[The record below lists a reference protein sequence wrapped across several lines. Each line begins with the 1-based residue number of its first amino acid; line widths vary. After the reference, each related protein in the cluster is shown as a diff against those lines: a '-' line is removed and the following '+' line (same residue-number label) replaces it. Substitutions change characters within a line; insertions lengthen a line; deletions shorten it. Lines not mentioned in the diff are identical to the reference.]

1 MRRVLASAALTAAKS
16 INTRLAIEPFLTDMP
31 DTLGF
36 GLDLSGTKIPGKISG
51 LTSELRHASFS
62 RLWRAFMTARVLIA
76 VVLLLLQGFI
86 YFLASTADHW
96 SIAVSLGYLCATLA
110 VRLLSKPRPPNSV
123 FGLQWLLTIG
133 IDVLAF
139 TTLNFLQSSAIFYTP
154 LFALPVLLA
163 SVLGPILL
171 ALGTA
176 AAVTIFLLADAWWL
190 STQIAGDASGK
201 FLQAGL
207 SGTGFFAVA
216 LLANQLSLRLAREEQ
231 MSSTSQAVARTQT
244 AVNEL
249 VVESLTDGVLVID
262 ANGIVRSAN
271 PAARRLLAARNVAR
285 MAPFVLATEAAWQPL
300 VEAMRRTMTERQP
313 LELDVTL
320 LHAGSSARRLR
331 VRTRLT
337 GGQASQGDELCVMFL
352 EDLRE
357 LEARVRVEKMAAM
370 GRMSAAV
377 AHEIR
382 NPLAAISQANA
393 LLDEDLQDAA
403 QKRLSEMVQ
412 QNVQRLSKIVDDI
425 LNISRAQSQV
435 PDKLGLA
442 LALDETALRIA
453 SDWIGQ
459 TSSASLVYMSFNA
472 NTSAVV
478 FDADHLR
485 RVLINL
491 LDNAL
496 RYVSPS
502 AQAIQIETTHA
513 AGGVARLTVW
523 SNGEPLEETVKA
535 HLFEPFFSSESRSS
549 GLGLYICRELCERY
563 GATIGYRRVARR
575 LTTGNEFFVIFQ
587 PAGRDTATSLLQHDD
602 LFS

>member
-1 MRRVLASAALTAAKS
+1 
-16 INTRLAIEPFLTDMP
+16 MP
-31 DTLGF
+31 DPLG
-36 GLDLSGTKIPGKISG
+36 DLLNHSGAKFPSFIN
-51 LTSELRHASFS
+51 ELRQASFG

-76 VVLLLLQGFI
+76 VVLLVLQSFI
-86 YFLASTADHW
+86 YFLGNTTDRL
-96 SIAVSLGYLCATLA
+96 SIAVCLGYLFATLA
-110 VRLLSKPRPPNSV
+110 VRLLSYPRPPSSV

-139 TTLNFLQSSAIFYTP
+139 MALNFLQSSAIFYTP

-176 AAVTIFLLADAWWL
+176 ATVTIFLLMDAWWL
-190 STQIAGDASGK
+190 STQIPGDAAGR

-216 LLANQLSLRLAREEQ
+216 LLANQLALRLAKEEQ
-231 MSSTSQAVARTQT
+231 LSSTSQAAARTQT

-262 ANGIVRSAN
+262 TNGIVRSAN
-271 PAARRLLAARNVAR
+271 PAARRLLATRHIAKV
-285 MAPFVLATEAAWQPL
+285 APFVLATEAAWQPL
-300 VEAMRRTMTERQP
+300 VEVMRKTLSGQQP
-313 LELDVTL
+313 QEANITL
-320 LHAGSSARRLR
+320 LHVGLTARRLH
-331 VRTRLT
+331 VRTRLAGARGNPGET
-337 GGQASQGDELCVMFL
+337 LCVMFL
-352 EDLRE
+352 EDLLE
-357 LEARVRVEKMAAM
+357 LEAQVRVEKMAAM

-393 LLDEDLQDAA
+393 LLNEDLLDAG

-412 QNVQRLSKIVDDI
+412 QNVQRLSKIVEDI
-425 LNISRAQSQV
+425 LNISRAQPLVSEQS
-435 PDKLGLA
+435 GLA
-442 LALDETALRIA
+442 LALDDVTSRAVA
-453 SDWIGQ
+453 DWIGQ
-459 TSSASLVYMSFNA
+459 TASANLVYMSLNA
-472 NTSAVV
+472 KIGEVV
-478 FDADHLR
+478 FDPDHLR

-502 AQAIQIETTHA
+502 AQAIQIETKQA
-513 AGGVARLTVW
+513 PGEVARLTVW
-523 SNGEPLEETVKA
+523 SNGEPLEETVRA

-563 GATIGYRRVARR
+563 SATIGYRRVSRR
-575 LTTGNEFFVIFQ
+575 LIPGNEFFVIFQ
-587 PAGRDTATSLLQHDD
+587 SAVCNTANSLLKRDD

>member
-1 MRRVLASAALTAAKS
+1 MPELQGQSDIPPQAKLMGVGEE
-16 INTRLAIEPFLTDMP
+16 R
-31 DTLGF
+31 
-36 GLDLSGTKIPGKISG
+36 KY
-51 LTSELRHASFS
+51 ASFG

-76 VVLLLLQGFI
+76 AVLMLLQGFI
-86 YFLASTADHW
+86 YFLGNSADRW
-96 SIAVSLGYLCATLA
+96 SIAVCIGYLCATLA
-110 VRLLSKPRPPNSV
+110 VRIFAKPHPPGNV
-123 FGLQWLLTIG
+123 FGVQWLSTIG
-133 IDVLAF
+133 VDVLAF
-139 TTLNFLQSSAIFYTP
+139 TALNFLQSSAIFYTP

-176 AAVTIFLLADAWWL
+176 ASVTIFLLADAWWL
-190 STQIAGDASGK
+190 STQIPGDTAAR

-216 LLANQLSLRLAREEQ
+216 LLANQLALRLAKEEQ
-231 MSSTSQAVARTQT
+231 TARASQAVARTQT

-249 VVESLTDGVLVID
+249 VVEALTDGVLVID

-271 PAARRLLAARNVAR
+271 PAARRLLATRDIARV
-285 MAPFVLATEAAWQPL
+285 APFVLATDAAWQPL
-300 VEAMRRTMTERQP
+300 VEIMRRTIAERLP
-313 LELDVTL
+313 LEVDVTL
-320 LHAGSSARRLR
+320 LHAGRNARRLR
-331 VRTRLT
+331 VRTRLAGAQGNS
-337 GGQASQGDELCVMFL
+337 GGVLCVMFL

-393 LLDEDLQDAA
+393 LLDEDLVDAS
-403 QKRLSEMVQ
+403 QKRLTEMVQ
-412 QNVQRLSKIVDDI
+412 QNVQRLAKIVDDV
-425 LNISRAQSQV
+425 LNISRAQTSEPEQS
-435 PDKLGLA
+435 GLA
-442 LALDETALRIA
+442 LSLNDVTARVA

-459 TSSASLVYMSFNA
+459 TASANLVYMSLGMR
-472 NTSAVV
+472 TSDIV
-478 FDADHLR
+478 FDPEHLR
-485 RVLINL
+485 RVLVNL

-502 AQAIQIETTHA
+502 AQAIQIETLQPP
-513 AGGVARLTVW
+513 GGAARLTVW
-523 SNGEPLEETVKA
+523 SNGDPLEESVKS

-563 GATIGYRRVARR
+563 GAIIGYQRISRR
-575 LTTGNEFFVIFQ
+575 LVQGNEFFVIFKSADSSVAS
-587 PAGRDTATSLLQHDD
+587 PALQHDD

>member
-1 MRRVLASAALTAAKS
+1 VKRTNVKLTINPIGAS
-16 INTRLAIEPFLTDMP
+16 MP
-31 DTLGF
+31 DLHWSSNNPAEQKSAGV
-36 GLDLSGTKIPGKISG
+36 GD
-51 LTSELRHASFS
+51 ELKHASFG

-76 VVLLLLQGFI
+76 VVLILLQSFI
-86 YFLASTADHW
+86 YFLGNSADRW
-96 SIAVSLGYLCATLA
+96 SIVVCVGYLFATLA
-110 VRLLSKPRPPNSV
+110 VRVFSKPRPPSNV

-133 IDVLAF
+133 VDVLAF
-139 TTLNFLQSSAIFYTP
+139 TALNFLQSSAIFYTP

-176 AAVTIFLLADAWWL
+176 ATVTIFLLTDAWWL
-190 STQIAGDASGK
+190 ATQIPGDTAGR

-207 SGTGFFAVA
+207 NGTGFFAVA
-216 LLANQLSLRLAREEQ
+216 ILANQLALRLAKEEQ
-231 MSSTSQAVARTQT
+231 TARASQAVARTQT

-249 VVESLTDGVLVID
+249 VVEALTDGVLVID

-271 PAARRLLAARNVAR
+271 PAARRLLATRGISRV
-285 MAPFVLATEAAWQPL
+285 APFVLATDAAWQPL
-300 VEAMRRTMTERQP
+300 VEIMRQTITERQS
-313 LELDVTL
+313 LEADVTL
-320 LHAGSSARRLR
+320 LHAGRNARRLR
-331 VRTRLT
+331 VRTRLAGAQGNF
-337 GGQASQGDELCVMFL
+337 GGALCVMFL

-393 LLDEDLQDAA
+393 LLDEDLVDAG
-403 QKRLSEMVQ
+403 QKRLTEMVQ
-412 QNVQRLSKIVDDI
+412 QNVQRLSKIVDDV
-425 LNISRAQSQV
+425 LNISRAQASQ
-435 PDKLGLA
+435 PEQFGLA
-442 LALDETALRIA
+442 LSLDDVTARVTA
-453 SDWIGQ
+453 DWINQ
-459 TSSASLVYMSFNA
+459 TGSANLVYISLGA
-472 NTSAVV
+472 RTSEIV
-478 FDADHLR
+478 FDPDHLR
-485 RVLINL
+485 RVLVNL

-502 AQAIQIETTHA
+502 AQAIQIETHQPP
-513 AGGVARLTVW
+513 GGVARLTVW
-523 SNGEPLEETVKA
+523 SNGDPLEETVKS

-563 GATIGYRRVARR
+563 GATIGYQRVARR
-575 LTTGNEFFVIFQ
+575 LVQGNEFFVIFKSTDSSVAVPLIQ
-587 PAGRDTATSLLQHDD
+587 YDD

>member
-1 MRRVLASAALTAAKS
+1 MQDVAALSFRRLERKAGSGGDDHKLASF
-16 INTRLAIEPFLTDMP
+16 N
-31 DTLGF
+31 
-36 GLDLSGTKIPGKISG
+36 
-51 LTSELRHASFS
+51 

-76 VVLLLLQGFI
+76 AVLLLLQTFI
-86 YFLASTADHW
+86 FFLGNTADRF
-96 SIAVSLGYLCATLA
+96 SVAVCIGYLCATLA
-110 VRLLSKPRPPNSV
+110 VRVFARPRPPSNV

-133 IDVLAF
+133 VDVLAF
-139 TTLNFLQSSAIFYTP
+139 SALNFLQSSGIYYTP

-176 AAVTIFLLADAWWL
+176 ASVTLFLLTDAWWI
-190 STQIAGDASGK
+190 STQLSGEAAGR

-216 LLANQLSLRLAREEQ
+216 LLANQLALRLAREEQ
-231 MSSTSQAVARTQT
+231 LARVSQAAEQTQT

-249 VVESLTDGVLVID
+249 VVESLSDGVLVID

-271 PAARRLLAARNVAR
+271 PAARRLLAARKTTR
-285 MAPFVLATEAAWQPL
+285 SAPFVLAIESAWQPL
-300 VEAMRRTMTERQP
+300 VEVMRRTVADQQP
-313 LELDVTL
+313 VDADVTL
-320 LHAGSSARRLR
+320 LHPGHNARRLR
-331 VRTRLT
+331 VRTRLV
-337 GGQASQGDELCVMFL
+337 GAQGDSGGALCVMFL

-357 LEARVRVEKMAAM
+357 LEAQVRVEKMAAM

-393 LLDEDLQDAA
+393 LLDEDMVDPG
-403 QKRLSEMVQ
+403 QKRLTQMVQ
-412 QNVQRLSKIVDDI
+412 QNVQRLAKIVDDV
-425 LNISRAQSQV
+425 LNISRAQDAEPSQ
-435 PDKLGLA
+435 LGLA
-442 LALDETALRIA
+442 ISLDDTVLRTAT
-453 SDWIGQ
+453 DWISQ
-459 TSSASLVYMSFNA
+459 THSAHLVYKALNA
-472 NTSAVV
+472 PSSQVV
-478 FDADHLR
+478 FDPEHLR

-496 RYVSPS
+496 RYVTAS
-502 AQAIQIETTHA
+502 AQAIQIETQHA
-513 AGGVARLTVW
+513 VDGVARLTVW
-523 SNGEPLEETVKA
+523 SNGNPLEESVKA

-563 GATIGYRRVARR
+563 GATIGYQRIARR
-575 LTTGNEFFVIFQ
+575 LVQGNEFFVIFKAADVLIAHRQ
-587 PAGRDTATSLLQHDD
+587 PQHDD